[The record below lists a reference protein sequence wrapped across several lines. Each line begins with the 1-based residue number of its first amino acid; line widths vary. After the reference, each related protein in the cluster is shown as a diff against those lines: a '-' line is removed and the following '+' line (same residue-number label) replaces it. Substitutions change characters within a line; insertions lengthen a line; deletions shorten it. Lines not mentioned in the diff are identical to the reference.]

1 MLMGYGVGYEI
12 KSAHCC
18 CKGTQITV
26 YNLDSVAI
34 LSFGTAVPPYQVKQ
48 SELTQWMS
56 AAFVQ
61 QPEMGRW
68 LRGIFA
74 NAGVETRYSCLD
86 TYQLPVEQ
94 SRFSPS
100 RPPGEAPTTAER
112 MAIYERESIPLGF
125 AAAKQA
131 LCELVEATAASW
143 EATLASITHLVT
155 VSCTGFFAPG
165 LDLAIAQ
172 QLGLAPTI
180 GRTLIGFM
188 GCAAAFNGLRTAAQI
203 VQSQP
208 QARVLVVCV
217 ELSSLHTQPTTD
229 RENLVAASLFADGA
243 SACVVGV
250 PSPRQSNFYILEDF
264 HSMVK
269 PDTNDD
275 MIWRIGDHG
284 FVLRLSPQIPR
295 HLTEA
300 APVALAQLFSVD
312 EPQFWA
318 IHPGGPT
325 IVNQL
330 SAIFALA
337 PDQVAASRA
346 ILRNYGNL
354 SSATIFFVLDELRRT
369 LPLQSAQ
376 GGSQSGVAM
385 AFGPGLVIE
394 MARLRYVT
402 SLPTATLA
410 TDQAE
415 QQAQL
420 EPA

>member
-1 MLMGYGVGYEI
+1 MD
-12 KSAHCC
+12 
-18 CKGTQITV
+18 
-26 YNLDSVAI
+26 NRDSVAI
-34 LSFGTAVPPYQVKQ
+34 LAFGTAVPPYQLKQ
-48 SELTQWMS
+48 QEAAQWMS
-56 AAFVQ
+56 AAFAQ
-61 QPEMGRW
+61 QPAMGRW

-74 NAGVETRYSCLD
+74 NAGVETRYSCID
-86 TYQLPVEQ
+86 TYNLPVEH
-94 SRFSPS
+94 SRFAPS
-100 RPPGEAPTTAER
+100 LPPCEAPTTAER
-112 MAIYERESIPLGF
+112 MAIYERESIPLGL
-125 AAAKQA
+125 AAAKQT
-131 LCELVEATAASW
+131 LCELAQTDAESW

-165 LDLAIAQ
+165 LDLALAQ
-172 QLGLAPTI
+172 RLGLAPTV

-243 SACVVGV
+243 SACVVGR
-250 PSPRQSNFYILEDF
+250 PSLSQGNYYLIEEF
-264 HSMVK
+264 HTLVK
-269 PDTNDD
+269 PDTHDD
-275 MIWRIGDHG
+275 MVWRIGNHG

-295 HLTEA
+295 HLAEV
-300 APVALAQLFSVD
+300 APVALAHLFAVD

-330 SAIFALA
+330 AAIFALA
-337 PDQVAASRA
+337 PAQVAASRA
-346 ILRNYGNL
+346 ILRHYGNL
-354 SSATIFFVLDELRRT
+354 SSATIFFVLDELLRT
-369 LPLQSAQ
+369 LPLHSWHT
-376 GGSQSGVAM
+376 GSQSGVAM

-394 MARLRYVT
+394 MARLRYVAAP
-402 SLPTATLA
+402 PTTRLSSR
-410 TDQAE
+410 QAE
-415 QQAQL
+415 AQVQL